1 MDLHREMMDKVLQ
14 SILKSKTSPVL
25 KDDKYEAVINFL
37 KHPST
42 CKDKHFRH
50 WVKSKQLQMMDLPG
64 LGIKDAVVVPGKGT
78 KSSPFLRVIPE
89 SKIYDIMKEVHF
101 KELQHSGYKK
111 CRDYVSYIF
120 EFLFALIASVCS
132 ER

>member
-14 SILKSKTSPVL
+14 SILKSPVL
-25 KDDKYEAVINFL
+25 KDNKYEAVISFL
-37 KHPST
+37 RHPST

-78 KSSPFLRVIPE
+78 KSSPFLRVEI
-89 SKIYDIMKEVHF
+89 KKNN
-101 KELQHSGYKK
+101 YK
-111 CRDYVSYIF
+111 
-120 EFLFALIASVCS
+120 
-132 ER
+132 

>member
-1 MDLHREMMDKVLQ
+1 MDKVLQ
-14 SILKSKTSPVL
+14 SILKSKTSVL

-42 CKDKHFRH
+42 CKDKHFRY
-50 WVKSKQLQMMDLPG
+50 WVKSKQLQMMFLPG

-78 KSSPFLRVIPE
+78 KSSPFFRVIPE
-89 SKIYDIMKEVHF
+89 LKFYDIMKEIHF
-101 KELQHSGYKK
+101 KESQHSGYKK

-120 EFLFALIASVCS
+120 SRAVVNSWAI
-132 ER
+132 